1 MPNGVYRLPSGRT
14 VQLERLYLDSTY
26 AGVMEGSPERAS
38 PSILRQQREE
48 ARRLLAPGK
57 PIVVSDPGCIPLP
70 TYRLIA
76 ELVSRKGVRNTAP
89 EFSSHL
95 FIAWFSD
102 EISKPI
108 DELIGPVLDEL
119 DWDRHAEDFDI
130 MNV

>member
-1 MPNGVYRLPSGRT
+1 MPNGVYTLPSGRT
-14 VQLERLYLDSTY
+14 VQLERLYLDHTY
-26 AGVMEGSPERAS
+26 AGQLEGTPERLS
-38 PSILRQQREE
+38 PRILRQQREE

-57 PIVVSDPGCIPLP
+57 PMVVIDPGCIPLP
-70 TYRLIA
+70 SYRLIA
-76 ELVSRKGVRNTAP
+76 ELVSHKGVRNTAP

-102 EISKPI
+102 EIGKPI

-130 MNV
+130 TNF